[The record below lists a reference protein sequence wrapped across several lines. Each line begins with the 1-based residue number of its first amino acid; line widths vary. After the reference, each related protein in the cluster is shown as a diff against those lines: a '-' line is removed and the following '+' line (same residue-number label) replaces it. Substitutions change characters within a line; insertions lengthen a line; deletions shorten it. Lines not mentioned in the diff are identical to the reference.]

1 MLAAFGCT
9 SPPLLIFILEG
20 TPMLYQ
26 SQQMEEQAALQ
37 TAAQMCA
44 AARTAPKATG
54 KDVIFTLVL
63 TGAEKEALAA
73 KMVEIGARDFADK
86 GEGWYCRDARGIAAS
101 SAVVLIG
108 AKREPRGVKN
118 CGFCGFGDCAG
129 CVKAG
134 GLCVYPSIDLGIAL
148 GSAAA
153 AAADLRADTRIMMS
167 AGKAAEEMGYIDQ
180 NIMWH
185 AIPLSLSGKNIFFDR
200 KKPEGK

>member
-1 MLAAFGCT
+1 M
-9 SPPLLIFILEG
+9 I
-20 TPMLYQ
+20 YQ

-37 TAAQMCA
+37 IAAQMCA

-54 KDVIFTLVL
+54 KDVIYTLVL
-63 TGAEKEALAA
+63 TGEEKEALAA
-73 KMVEIGARDFADK
+73 KMDAMGARDFADR
-86 GEGWYCRDARGIAAS
+86 GEAWYCRDARGIRAS
-101 SAVVLIG
+101 QAVVLVG

-129 CVKAG
+129 CTKAG

-167 AGKAAEEMGYIDQ
+167 AGKAAEEMGYVEG

-200 KKPEGK
+200 KKPEAK

>member
-1 MLAAFGCT
+1 
-9 SPPLLIFILEG
+9 
-20 TPMLYQ
+20 MLYQ

-63 TGAEKEALAA
+63 TGDDKEALAA
-73 KMVEIGARDFADK
+73 KMDEIGARAFEDK
-86 GEGWYCRDARGIAAS
+86 GEAWYCRDARGVRAS
-101 SAVVLIG
+101 QAVVLIG

-134 GLCVYPSIDLGIAL
+134 GLCVYPSMDLGIAL
-148 GSAAA
+148 GSACAL
-153 AAADLRADTRIMMS
+153 AADLRTDTRIMMS
-167 AGKAAEEMGYIDQ
+167 IGKAAEELKYIDG
-180 NIMWH
+180 NIMWQGVP
-185 AIPLSLSGKNIFFDR
+185 ISISGKSPFFDR
-200 KKPEGK
+200 KKPEETK